1 MVEYSLGETA
11 LHWGDILVI
20 LGYLAAVMAVG
31 IWSSCR
37 NRGSVGG
44 YFLAGRSMHWIP
56 VGASLFASNI
66 GSGHFIGLAGSGA
79 SSGIGIAV
87 FELNAIFIL
96 LILGWIFVPVYIAAG
111 VYTMPEYLR
120 KRFGG
125 QRIRIYLAVLTLILY
140 VFTKI
145 SADLYS
151 GALFIQ
157 LAMGWNLPL
166 AITALLLLAALFT
179 IAGGLTAVIWTDFIQ
194 TVIMVIGA
202 FILMVM
208 SFVEVGGYNPLI
220 EKFFAAVPN
229 TTRDAAPNDTYAK
242 CGIPPANS
250 MNLIRSIDD
259 GSLPWLGVM
268 VGLTISSVWY
278 WCSDQVIVQR
288 ALASKDL
295 SHAKGGTVLAGYLKI
310 LPMWLI
316 VYPGMIA
323 RILFPDE
330 VGCADPD
337 ICYSICGSR
346 NGCTNIAFPLLV
358 IRLLPPGLR
367 GLMLAVMMSALMSSL
382 TSIFNSGSTIFTMD
396 IWRRIRK
403 RASDIELMIVGRV
416 FVLILVVISVVWIP
430 IVQSVSELFHY
441 IQAVTSFLAPPICA
455 VYVLAV
461 AWKRINEQGA
471 FWGLMIGLVTGL
483 ARFIWE
489 YSYGPAPPCGETS
502 DNPIPPI
509 ISKVHYLHFGIL
521 LFFISAIATIVIS
534 LLTKAIPDEYLY
546 RLTFFTRF
554 STETRM
560 DISEQERIDN
570 AKPEKEGVDNQG
582 MKDSDINLS
591 VMNSNGTTEN
601 TVQPE
606 PAEKKLPWYKT
617 AFNWICGIEKM
628 QGGVGDLTP
637 EQRAAMDAKQ
647 ISIVE
652 VPLHRRICNAN
663 AIILMVV
670 ATFLWGFFA

>member
-534 LLTKAIPDEYLY
+534 LLTKAIPDEYLH
-546 RLTFFTRF
+546 RLTFWSRYN
-554 STETRM
+554 TEKRM
-560 DISEQERIDN
+560 DISEAEHEDIEHEIELEKHQKNGLPTEMDQSTGDVTQTPG
-570 AKPEKEGVDNQG
+570 PEE
-582 MKDSDINLS
+582 S
-591 VMNSNGTTEN
+591 
-601 TVQPE
+601 
-606 PAEKKLPWYKT
+606 LPWYRT
-617 AFNWICGIEKM
+617 AINWICGIEKM
-628 QGGVGDLTP
+628 VGHEHDLTA
-637 EQRAAMDAKQ
+637 EELENLEAKKN
-647 ISIVE
+647 SIHE
-652 VPLHRRICNAN
+652 NPTARRFLNVN
-663 AIILMVV
+663 AIILMTV
-670 ATFLWGFFA
+670 AAFFWGFFA